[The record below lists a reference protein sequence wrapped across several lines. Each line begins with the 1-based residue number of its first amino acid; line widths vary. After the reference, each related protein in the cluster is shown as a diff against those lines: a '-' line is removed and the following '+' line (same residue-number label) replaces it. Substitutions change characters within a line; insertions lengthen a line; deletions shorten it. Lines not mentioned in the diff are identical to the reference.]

1 MTATDTRNGQK
12 SGDRMAELL
21 EQARRREAA
30 CEASGYNAQV
40 LENIG
45 RGEAWARQDTGL
57 VPMTK
62 VSKTLVKKALKQARR
77 KRYG

>member
-1 MTATDTRNGQK
+1 MTTTNTRNGQK

-21 EQARRREAA
+21 VQAARREAA
-30 CEASGYNAQV
+30 CEVSGYNAQV

-57 VPMTK
+57 VPQTH
-62 VSKTLVKKALKQARR
+62 VSKRLVKKALKQARR

>member
-1 MTATDTRNGQK
+1 
-12 SGDRMAELL
+12 MAELSA
-21 EQARRREAA
+21 QAARRAAA
-30 CEASGYNAQV
+30 CEASGYNAHV

-57 VPMTK
+57 VPQTR
-62 VSKTLVKKALKQARR
+62 VSKTLVRKALKQARR